1 MSGYSP
7 ISDILS
13 FGKSKKYSD
22 KIMSNIINIDL
33 TEDKKGIIFTTQDG
47 VSFTVFFPYTLHEH
61 SNLDILERININ
73 DSGELT
79 FDGKSIKGDIFVK
92 DDYYNKAEIDNRIT
106 SITKGMSWKEN
117 VSTKTELENLENN
130 SKGDARI
137 VDEESNIYVFNGESW
152 DKVGSSINIPNAT
165 SENDGLLS
173 KEDYNKLN
181 NLDNIYVQ
189 KDNNK
194 TLSSNDYTNI
204 DKNKVNNIIT
214 DGEGNKFLSDS
225 GNYIEIGETHNHTNL
240 DNLNKI
246 GQDSEG
252 NLTYNGEPTLTN
264 KDFEVFKT
272 NTIGT
277 SELSTED
284 KTLKGAINEL
294 FTSVSNG
301 KNLLETAIT
310 DKGGVVSKSGDIA
323 TFNELKN
330 GIGNI
335 KTGINIFSQI
345 DKPKSNN
352 GIWIKNNKMYEN
364 IDFFDSSEDTTFEN
378 EKMTDLSFYFY
389 TTNRTLTIKKEIH
402 ILTKYTDSNDNIKSI
417 IYKYNTE
424 NNVYE
429 VVSSISDST
438 SCYFYESCAISVG
451 NYIYLFNLK
460 SIQNPSD
467 CSSYKYNIE
476 TNTYTGINNSISIS
490 NGSFAIA
497 INNNEIYIF
506 SGTKIYLYNIST
518 NSYETLENCPYDC
531 RYGAGILIN
540 NDIYI
545 FGGVSNYA
553 AYKYDIINKQF
564 TKLKDIPSRFSRNNI
579 IKIDNYIYLFGCS
592 TDYKELDG
600 ELNAYEEN
608 KKSYRYDINSD
619 TYERI
624 SDVPYD
630 ILAKRVELVGN
641 DIYILGSNT
650 TTNKRYNIKLTKK
663 ELKPNSILFMN
674 TQIIPRYNVKLYNNI
689 DYEKMNN
696 FSFYK
701 MITTNENAEIETV
714 EKYIYND
721 SKWIKI

>member
-389 TTNRTLTIKKEIH
+389 ITNRTLTIKKEIY
-402 ILTKYTDSNDNIKSI
+402 ILTKYTDSNDNIKSL

-429 VVSSISDST
+429 VVSSISDSI

-545 FGGVSNYA
+545 FGGISNYA

-579 IKIDNYIYLFGCS
+579 IKIDNYIYLFGCT